1 MKKRKIMIIGTGGIG
16 SYLIPLLNKTGLYDI
31 TIYDP
36 DVVESKNISF
46 QNFEDTQVGMLK
58 VDAMDARYE
67 IKKTYGY
74 PVLTAKQ
81 LGGYDL
87 VVCCAD
93 NLDIRRTMYND
104 KGLAWLDL
112 RAQGRNGILV
122 SFLENP
128 DLYGELTSGPDG
140 SFSCQGDAWDGGNT
154 NLHYMHVAVAG
165 IGAEWIQRWFNEE
178 EVFKHRMIAG

>member
-36 DVVESKNISF
+36 DVVESKNISY
-46 QNFEDTQVGMLK
+46 QNFEDAHVGMLK

-81 LGGYDL
+81 
-87 VVCCAD
+87 D
-93 NLDIRRTMYND
+93 NHM
-104 KGLAWLDL
+104 
-112 RAQGRNGILV
+112 
-122 SFLENP
+122 SF
-128 DLYGELTSGPDG
+128 
-140 SFSCQGDAWDGGNT
+140 
-154 NLHYMHVAVAG
+154 
-165 IGAEWIQRWFNEE
+165 
-178 EVFKHRMIAG
+178 

>member
-1 MKKRKIMIIGTGGIG
+1 M
-16 SYLIPLLNKTGLYDI
+16 NKTGLYDI

-36 DVVESKNISF
+36 DVVESKNISY
-46 QNFEDTQVGMLK
+46 QNFEDTHVGMLK

-112 RAQGRNGILV
+112 RAQGRNCAFV
-122 SFLENP
+122 
-128 DLYGELTSGPDG
+128 TSMADPKMYDTLLAGPEG
-140 SFSCQGDAWDGGNT
+140 SFSCQGDSWDGSNQ
-154 NLHYMHVAVAG
+154 NVHFMQVVAAG
-165 IGAEWIQRWFNEE
+165 MGIQWIQRFFAGDD
-178 EVFKHRMIAG
+178 VGDFKVVNV